1 MTVAEL
7 ATACAAAL
15 EPEHTGTVA
24 LVVPG
29 PAPRGERVRL
39 DRGHRRKCPMGEV
52 LNWQKDRGTLARFDA
67 ADVLAYLAANR
78 LIEFKAEIVNRDQA
92 YLSITFGWTDEKG
105 RVQLEIAGSGDGR
118 K

>member
-7 ATACAAAL
+7 AVACASAL
-15 EPEHTGTVA
+15 ETEHGTVA

-29 PAPRGERVRL
+29 AAPRGERVRL

-52 LNWQKDRGTLARFDA
+52 LNWQEDRGTLARFDA
-67 ADVLAYLAANR
+67 ADVLAYLAANG
-78 LIEFKAEIVNRDQA
+78 LI
-92 YLSITFGWTDEKG
+92 
-105 RVQLEIAGSGDGR
+105 QLEIAGSEEGR